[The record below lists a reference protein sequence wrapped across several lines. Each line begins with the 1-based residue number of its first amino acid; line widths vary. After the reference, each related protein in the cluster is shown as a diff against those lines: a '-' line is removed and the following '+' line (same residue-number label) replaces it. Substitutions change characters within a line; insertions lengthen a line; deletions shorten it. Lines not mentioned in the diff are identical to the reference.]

1 MVDSKSDL
9 LTVAEVAQRLRV
21 GPNTVRTMIA
31 RRELR
36 AVKLGKQWRIHAI
49 SVEQLVNGGTNVL
62 GSDSKDAAA
71 RQGSGPSPIADRRA
85 ARTQEVG
92 REAGGDGRT
101 ASGGNRPAAED
112 ATVRLRHGAS

>member
-21 GPNTVRTMIA
+21 GPNTVRTMIQ

-49 SVEQLVNGGTNVL
+49 SVERLVNGGQDVQR
-62 GSDSKDAAA
+62 SDSTDAEAGA
-71 RQGSGPSPIADRRA
+71 GSGPSAIADRRKA
-85 ARTQEVG
+85 GAQGPGSKVGSDDRTTG
-92 REAGGDGRT
+92 A
-101 ASGGNRPAAED
+101 GNRPAKKRTA
-112 ATVRLRHGAS
+112 VKLRHGTG